1 MNDTY
6 KYFLRRY
13 PLSFRDASFIN
24 VMCLASVGMLL
35 QMGRSLICQCLTKAR
50 LLCQCL
56 AKKRLACQWLTKAR
70 LVCQWLEGILKLID
84 KLDATN
90 ANKKG
95 N

>member
-1 MNDTY
+1 MNDIY
-6 KYFLRRY
+6 KYFLRRE
-13 PLSFRDASFIN
+13 PLSHRDASFIN
-24 VMCLASVGMLL
+24 VIYFIPVGMLL
-35 QMGRSLICQCLTKAR
+35 ETDRVLICEC
-50 LLCQCL
+50 
-56 AKKRLACQWLTKAR
+56 LTKAR